1 LLAGKAFVLMIA
13 LGALLGTGCNKTL
26 PNDGENAKTVTLSG
40 LNRVR
45 YIEIFV
51 IGGDP
56 LKGQLRGNVYNT
68 TAIPGWD
75 LKTNKDAAPDAY
87 VQGIDKEAIKKE
99 FNAYAVAINGPKLWM
114 LDDID
119 IPLGTN
125 REFNGKQIPWCA
137 ELHLTPEALL
147 TMGKEGYKP
156 TTSERKSKFE
166 YKKGTQVF
174 LIDDADGTTWIMKG
188 MQIGILAQ
196 YTYDQYVANQATM
209 YKKLPAGWKVRT
221 RVLDQ
226 DLILIPAAGVA
237 TIMPDEFFN
246 VYDKTGPGYSSY
258 KP

>member
-1 LLAGKAFVLMIA
+1 
-13 LGALLGTGCNKTL
+13 
-26 PNDGENAKTVTLSG
+26 LSG

-75 LKTNKDAAPDAY
+75 LKTNKDTAPDAY
-87 VQGIDKEAIKKE
+87 VQGINKEAIKKE
-99 FNAYAVAINGPKLWM
+99 YDAYAVAINGPKLWM
-114 LDDID
+114 LDDVD

-125 REFNGKQIPWCA
+125 REFNGKEIPWCA
-137 ELHLTPEALL
+137 ELHLNPEALL

-156 TTSERKSKFE
+156 TTIERKSKFE
-166 YKKGTQVF
+166 YRKGTQVF

-188 MQIGILAQ
+188 MQLGIPAQ
-196 YTYDQYVANQATM
+196 YTYEQYVANQATM

-221 RVLDQ
+221 KVLDQ
-226 DLILIPAAGVA
+226 DLILIPATGVA